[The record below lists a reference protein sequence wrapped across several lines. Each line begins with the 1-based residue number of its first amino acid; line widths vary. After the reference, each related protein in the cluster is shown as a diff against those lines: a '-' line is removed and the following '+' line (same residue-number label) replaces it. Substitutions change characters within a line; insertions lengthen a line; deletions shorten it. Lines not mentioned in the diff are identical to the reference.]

1 MQDKREESVAR
12 LKELLEDIDFCM
24 LTTIDSGQLRSRPMS
39 TQQAEFDG
47 DIWFF
52 TDDNTHKIEE
62 IKKDDRVCATYSKPG
77 DSTYVSV
84 SGRAEIVRDRA
95 KMEELWSPILKA
107 WFPEGLDDPHLCLL
121 KVTAEQ
127 AEYWESSSGKV
138 VQLLGF
144 VKAIATGEQADW
156 GENRKVDLWEE
167 RPMRLTSG

>member
-62 IKKDDRVCATYSKPG
+62 IKKDDRVCAAYSKPG

-95 KMEELWSPILKA
+95 KMEELWSPIPKA

-156 GENRKVDLWEE
+156 GENRKVDL
-167 RPMRLTSG
+167 